1 LSIQI
6 EIFKRTS
13 QVFFKHTSKN
23 GSHQDVTKKAKK
35 ILKSIPHIPINP
47 RGIQHKHIIDN
58 QFIARH
64 VSCLSPEYTILYIHG
79 GGFIGGTPRTYIN
92 VSAQLAK
99 KLRAEVYI
107 IKYPL
112 SPEKPFPAAVNH
124 CLYSYQYLLD
134 QNKDPK
140 KIIIMGDSA
149 GGGLTLSTLLKI
161 RDNALPSPRNA
172 VCFSPFANCLIKPED
187 MASKAKKDP
196 MISENIVNVCVRNY
210 LPNIEDRSHPYASP
224 ALGDFSGIPPIQ
236 IFVSTEEVLYQNA
249 VDVWKKATSDG
260 CHVDLVQE
268 KGVLHV
274 WPVMAPFAPESNRAL
289 DKAIEFIQKKTLQT
303 VNSNSTNSTN

>member
-1 LSIQI
+1 MSIQI
-6 EIFKRTS
+6 EFFKRTS
-13 QVFFKHTSKN
+13 QVFFKRTSN
-23 GSHQDVTKKAKK
+23 IGSHQDVTKRAKK
-35 ILKSIPHIPINP
+35 ILSSIPHIPLNLK
-47 RGIQHKHIIDN
+47 GIQQKKIIDN
-58 QFIARH
+58 QFVAQHI
-64 VSCLSPEYTILYIHG
+64 SCHHPEYTILYIHG

-92 VSAQLAK
+92 VSAQIAK

-112 SPEKPFPAAVNH
+112 SPEQPFPAAVNH
-124 CLYSYQYLLD
+124 CFDAYQYLL
-134 QNKDPK
+134 NLKKDPK
-140 KIIIMGDSA
+140 KIVIMGDSA

-172 VCFSPFANCLIKPED
+172 VCFSPLANCLIKQED
-187 MASKAKKDP
+187 MAAKAKQDP
-196 MISENIVNVCVRNY
+196 MISENIVNVCVTNY

-236 IFVSTEEVLYQNA
+236 IFVSTEEVLYQNSI
-249 VDVWKKATSDG
+249 DVWQKATSDG

-274 WPVMAPFAPESNRAL
+274 WPVMAPFAPESNKAL
-289 DKAIEFIQKKTLQT
+289 NTAIEFIQEKTLQT
-303 VNSNSTNSTN
+303 LNTNTTH

>member
-1 LSIQI
+1 MSIQI
-6 EIFKRTS
+6 EFFKRTS
-13 QVFFKHTSKN
+13 QVFFKRTSKI
-23 GSHQDVTKKAKK
+23 GSHQDVTKRAKK
-35 ILKSIPHIPINP
+35 VLSAIPHIPINLK
-47 RGIQHKHIIDN
+47 GIQHKKIIDN
-58 QFIARH
+58 QFVARH
-64 VSCLSPEYTILYIHG
+64 VSCQYPEYTILYIHG

-124 CLYSYQYLLD
+124 CFDAYQHLL
-134 QNKDPK
+134 NLKKDPK
-140 KIIIMGDSA
+140 KIVIMGDSA

-172 VCFSPFANCLIKPED
+172 VCFSPLANCLIKPED
-187 MASKAKKDP
+187 MAEKAEQDP
-196 MISENIVNVCVRNY
+196 MISENIVNVCVKNY

-224 ALGDFSGIPPIQ
+224 ALGDFSNIPPIQ

-249 VDVWKKATSDG
+249 IDVWKKATSDG

-274 WPVMAPFAPESNRAL
+274 WPVMAPFVPESNKAL
-289 DKAIEFIQKKTLQT
+289 NKAIKFIQEKTLQT
-303 VNSNSTNSTN
+303 LHSNATH

>member
-1 LSIQI
+1 MSIQI
-6 EIFKRTS
+6 ELFKRTS
-13 QVFFKHTSKN
+13 QIFFKRTSKI
-23 GSHQDVTKKAKK
+23 GSHQDVTKRAKK
-35 ILKSIPHIPINP
+35 ILNSIPHIPLNIK
-47 RGIQHKHIIDN
+47 GIQHKNIIDN
-58 QFIARH
+58 QFVARH
-64 VSCLSPEYTILYIHG
+64 VSCQYPEYTILYIHG

-99 KLRAEVYI
+99 KLQAEVYI

-112 SPEKPFPAAVNH
+112 SPEEPFPAAVNY
-124 CLYSYQYLLD
+124 CLDAYKYLL
-134 QNKDPK
+134 NLKKDPE

-172 VCFSPFANCLIKPED
+172 VCFSPLANCLIKQED
-187 MASKAKKDP
+187 MAAKAKQDS
-196 MISENIVNVCVRNY
+196 MISENIVNVCVKNY
-210 LPNIEDRSHPYASP
+210 LPNINDRSHPYASP

-249 VDVWKKATSDG
+249 IDVWKKATSDG

-289 DKAIEFIQKKTLQT
+289 NKAIEFIQEKTLQT
-303 VNSNSTNSTN
+303 LNSKATH